1 MSTMRSTILLSVLVL
16 GWSGMVYAGELEKR
30 SRVEL
35 RVGLWNQG
43 GKHEATAQAGP
54 FEVETAAE
62 TGGMLVSLAYA
73 YWMQENLAV
82 HFTLGVLAV
91 EASSRVGPGGL
102 NQQVGVIYPV
112 MLGIRYYLPGSTLQ
126 TPFRPFLTVGIGPNI
141 GVEAKNEVGLQ
152 VSIGPNTGE
161 VSLQVAQQSR
171 TMTSFGSHVGGGLDV
186 RLGRS
191 FMAGVNVGYNLMTD
205 FSRALGGRR
214 NYSGLEFSAGVSW
227 LFGKRVE

>member
-1 MSTMRSTILLSVLVL
+1 MSTTRSIMLLSILLS

-43 GKHEATAQAGP
+43 EKREAIAQDGP
-54 FEVETAAE
+54 FEIETAAE
-62 TGGMLVSLAYA
+62 MDGMLVSLAYA

-91 EASSRVGPGGL
+91 KASSRVGPGGL
-102 NQQVGVIYPV
+102 NQEVSVVYPV
-112 MLGIRYYLPGSTLQ
+112 VLGIRYYLPGSTLQ
-126 TPFRPFLTVGIGPNI
+126 TPFRPFLTMGIGPNI
-141 GVEAKNEVGLQ
+141 GVESKNEVGLQ
-152 VSIGPNTGE
+152 V
-161 VSLQVAQQSR
+161 AQQSR
-171 TMTSFGSHVGGGLDV
+171 IMTSFGGHVGGGVDV

-191 FMAGVNVGYNLMTD
+191 FMAGANVGYNLMTD

-214 NYSGLEFSAGVSW
+214 NYSGLEFAVGISW